1 VEPINVDVLQRFV
14 GATMEISIEDKQGG
28 DQAPLVKKIIKK
40 IQYCPDHTH
49 VRFYFDSIY
58 FLAVPLNSKVNQ
70 TEVMFSASDLESG
83 LTYTFQ
89 KV

>member
-1 VEPINVDVLQRFV
+1 MDELQGFV
-14 GATMEISIEDKQGG
+14 GETMEISIEDTEGG
-28 DQAPLVKKIIKK
+28 DQAPKIKKTIKK
-40 IQYCPDHTH
+40 IQFCPDHTH

-70 TEVMFSASDLESG
+70 SEAMFSASDLVSG
-83 LTYTFQ
+83 LTYTFN

>member
-1 VEPINVDVLQRFV
+1 MEPINVDELQRFV
-14 GATMEISIEDKQGG
+14 GATMEIAIEDKEGG
-28 DQAPLVKKIIKK
+28 DQAPVVKKMIKK
-40 IQYCPDHTH
+40 IQTCPDHTH
-49 VRFYFDSIY
+49 VRFYFDTIS

-70 TEVMFSASDLESG
+70 SKARFSASDQVSG

>member
-1 VEPINVDVLQRFV
+1 
-14 GATMEISIEDKQGG
+14 M
-28 DQAPLVKKIIKK
+28 IKK
-40 IQYCPDHTH
+40 IQTCPDHTH
-49 VRFYFDSIY
+49 VRFYFDTIY

-70 TEVMFSASDLESG
+70 SEASFSASDQVSG